1 MKETVIIEAVQC
13 SSEAVKETASEA
25 VSATV
30 SETISETASGA
41 RQWSEAMRHLI
52 IKSIVLIRCS
62 VLIDKS
68 TTRCS
73 VLIHYPLQCA
83 EGTVHEP
90 LAKQAEAAA
99 RDEFLATERT
109 STPLAARVPDST
121 FASLRVCLIAPLPD
135 CTFA

>member
-1 MKETVIIEAVQC
+1 
-13 SSEAVKETASEA
+13 
-25 VSATV
+25 
-30 SETISETASGA
+30 
-41 RQWSEAMRHLI
+41 MRHLI

-135 CTFA
+135 CTFASLPHLSAHVPEYVCVSVPVPDCACLSVPVPECT